1 MFDNLKP
8 IHCYFIIAIA
18 GLILFFNTLE
28 NEFVFD
34 DESVVQ
40 NNLSIQTLSTIPDY
54 FTAEDGFHKVIGRYY
69 RPIVSTTYNIDY
81 ALWELD
87 PWGFHLTNVLIH
99 IIACL
104 ILFALLQELFKGKKY
119 GLIGSLIG
127 TLVFLVH
134 PVHTEAVSWVSG
146 RTDSMVTIFFFA
158 SFLFYVRYYKARE
171 SKKQADREDAGRML
185 VWALILY
192 FIGLLSKEMIITMPV
207 ILILFDFLFRGKS
220 FAYLKNNM
228 KAYGWFFAVTGFYL
242 LLRTWLLSDIPERES
257 YLYFKDMDFV
267 TVIATMVKTIPVYFK
282 LLFAPVGLLYHYN
295 GFLSDAR
302 TFADGAVIG
311 SIIFV
316 LALIGVAVFAYRK
329 NLGPVAFCII
339 FFFISLAPVMNIV
352 PTMSLMAERFL
363 YMTSFA
369 LSLMI
374 VYLIVN
380 YITKKNQNAILGASA
395 IVIIIFSIL
404 TFQRN
409 TDWKDNNTLYST
421 ADGVDGTVLLVNVG
435 NIYANAGSHL
445 WQTGQQQQANIQFEE
460 AIKRFRKAI
469 SIRDNSI
476 LAHHNMG
483 LIHMIRGQ
491 LDSAIVEINK
501 GLALDPLAPDGYFQL
516 AQIYRVQNN
525 PDDAIKYLEKLQEIS
540 PNYRNSATMLE
551 ELKMMNIG
559 KNNGSLT
566 GQPNFNSDAQRTSL
580 EQRSFD
586 MYNAGDYKGSI
597 ALLTQLIELAPGH
610 RTGYYNNIGLCY
622 EELGEFDKAKFFY
635 EKAIAEDP
643 KNLVAYGGLGSVAL
657 KTGNRAEAIRYYEL
671 ILKETPD
678 DMIVKNKLDSIKAL
692 K

>member
-104 ILFALLQELFKGKKY
+104 VLFALLYELFKDKKY
-119 GLIGSLIG
+119 GLLASLIG

-134 PVHTEAVSWVSG
+134 PIHTEAVSWVSG
-146 RTDSMVTIFFFA
+146 RTDSMVTIFFFV
-158 SFLFYVRYYKARE
+158 SFLFYVKYYKARE
-171 SKKQADREDAGRML
+171 SKKKSDREDSGRML
-185 VWALILY
+185 IWALIFY

-207 ILILFDFLFRGKS
+207 ILILFDFLFRQRD
-220 FAYLKNNM
+220 FTYIKNNM
-228 KAYGWFFAVTGFYL
+228 RAYGWFFAVTGFYL
-242 LLRTWLLSDIPERES
+242 LLRSWLLGDIPERES
-257 YLYFKDMDFV
+257 YLYFNGMDFV
-267 TVIATMVKTIPVYFK
+267 TTVATMFKTLPIYFK
-282 LLFAPVGLLYHYN
+282 LLFFPVGLLYHYN
-295 GFLSDAR
+295 GFIADAH

-311 SIIFV
+311 SILFV
-316 LALIGVAVFAYRK
+316 LVMIGLAVFAYRK
-329 NLGPVAFCII
+329 NYGQIAFCII
-339 FFFISLAPVMNIV
+339 FFFVSLAPVMNIV

-369 LSLMI
+369 LSLLI
-374 VYLIVN
+374 AYLIVN
-380 YITKKNQNAILGASA
+380 YLKLKNKNAILGASA
-395 IVIIIFSIL
+395 VVILLFSVL

-409 TDWKDNNTLYST
+409 QDWKDNNTLYMT
-421 ADGVDGTVLLVNVG
+421 ADGVDGTVLLVNTG
-435 NIYANAGSHL
+435 NIYATNGSQL
-445 WQTGQQQQANIQFEE
+445 WQTGQQQQANLQFDE
-460 AIKRFRKAI
+460 AIKRFKKAI
-469 SIRDNSI
+469 AIRDNSV

-491 LDSAIVEINK
+491 LDSAVMEINK
-501 GLALDPLAPDGYFQL
+501 GISIDPLAPDGYFQL
-516 AQIYRVQNN
+516 AQIYNMQGKY
-525 PDDAIKYLEKLQEIS
+525 DDAIKNLERLQEIT
-540 PNYRNSATMLE
+540 PNYRNTAQLLE
-551 ELKMMNIG
+551 QLKMMNIG
-559 KNNGSLT
+559 KNGNLT
-566 GQPNFNSDAQRTSL
+566 GQPNFNTDAQRTSL
-580 EQRSFD
+580 EQRS
-586 MYNAGDYKGSI
+586 YQLYEAGDYKGSI
-597 ALLTQLIELAPGH
+597 ALMEKLVELAPAH

-622 EELGEFDKAKFFY
+622 EMLGDFEKAKFFY
-635 EKAIAEDP
+635 EKAIGEDP

-657 KTGNRAEAIRYYEL
+657 KTGNRQEATRYYEL

-678 DMIVKNKLDSIKAL
+678 DSIVQNKLDSIKAL